1 MDPFLLLFI
10 GLIVVL
16 GGILLLRLHP
26 ILAHFTAA
34 LLISAI
40 TPNQQVIKA
49 LTAKYTNEHIKGLE
63 SKGDKLDSIEQK
75 KIIQAQL
82 KKAENYSQ
90 KTPIKRI
97 TTEFGVTCGKIGI
110 VIALACLIGRCL
122 LASGAADRIVRAA
135 LGLVGKKGT
144 PIAFLASGFTLGI
157 PVFFDSLF
165 LLAIPLAKAMWLK
178 LRKNYLLL
186 IVALI
191 AGGAMTHSLVPP
203 TPGPLYVAD
212 ALNVDLGTMIIAGLI
227 VGIFTS
233 GAGYLY
239 GMWLNQRIDIPFR
252 ETPESIAKL
261 EALSKKKTE
270 DLPSLFASL
279 LPIVLPVILI
289 AGGTLITQI
298 DAPSA
303 LKNFFALVGDKNIAL
318 AIAAAIALYTL
329 STRLE
334 DKKELGEQM
343 QDALT
348 EAGLI
353 ILICCAGGAF
363 GSILLQTGIGPHL
376 QSKVGENIDPIWL
389 LPLAFIVTTAIRA
402 AQGSATVAMITTVGI
417 VGGFATINLG
427 YHPVY
432 LALAIGCG
440 SKPLPWMNDSGFWV
454 ISKMSGM
461 TEKETLQTFTACLS
475 IMGLVGIIVT
485 MIGAKLLP
493 FAS

>member
-10 GLIVVL
+10 GLTVVL

-26 ILAHFTAA
+26 FLALFTAA

-40 TPNQQVIKA
+40 TPNQQVVEA
-49 LTAKYTNEHIKGLE
+49 LTAKYTNEHIKDLE
-63 SKGDKLDSIEQK
+63 SKGDKLDPTEQK

-135 LGLVGKKGT
+135 LGLVGEKGA

-203 TPGPLYVAD
+203 TPGPLYVAN

-261 EALSKKKTE
+261 EALSEKKIE

-279 LPIVLPVILI
+279 LPIVLPVALI
-289 AGGTLITQI
+289 AGGTLISQI
-298 DAPSA
+298 NVP
-303 LKNFFALVGDKNIAL
+303 IAL
-318 AIAAAIALYTL
+318 T
-329 STRLE
+329 S
-334 DKKELGEQM
+334 
-343 QDALT
+343 
-348 EAGLI
+348 
-353 ILICCAGGAF
+353 
-363 GSILLQTGIGPHL
+363 
-376 QSKVGENIDPIWL
+376 
-389 LPLAFIVTTAIRA
+389 
-402 AQGSATVAMITTVGI
+402 
-417 VGGFATINLG
+417 
-427 YHPVY
+427 
-432 LALAIGCG
+432 
-440 SKPLPWMNDSGFWV
+440 
-454 ISKMSGM
+454 
-461 TEKETLQTFTACLS
+461 
-475 IMGLVGIIVT
+475 
-485 MIGAKLLP
+485 
-493 FAS
+493 